1 MAKLLIDGPNGAQ
14 VAFPIIGVEILIGRM
29 DSTDLVL
36 EDPAVSRVHAKI
48 VKETD
53 GQVIVDLESRVG
65 TRVNGELIRKHKLR
79 DGDIIEIAT
88 ARLEY
93 RE

>member
-1 MAKLLIDGPNGAQ
+1 MAKLLIEGVNGGR
-14 VAFPIIGVEILIGRM
+14 VAFPLVEPEILIGRM

-36 EDPAVSRVHAKI
+36 AEPSVSRVHAKI
-48 VKETD
+48 IKETGGD
-53 GQVIVDLESRVG
+53 VIVDLESRIG
-65 TRVNGELIRKHKLR
+65 TRVNGESISRHRLV
-79 DGDIIEIAT
+79 DGDIIQIAS